1 MQATQPT
8 TRPRVRIWQHL
19 RILLGI
25 FIVCSGWG
33 FLLQTSTQGSSPAPM
48 HGIASHPA

>member
-1 MQATQPT
+1 MQATQPST
-8 TRPRVRIWQHL
+8 QPRVHKWQHL

-33 FLLQTSTQGSSPAPM
+33 LLLQTSMQLSRPAPM
-48 HGIASHPA
+48 HEIASNPA